1 MQRLQSHLD
10 HFRRLD
16 DLAQAD
22 SCIHRLHPAIK
33 IITTLVFLVTIAS
46 YAKYEVT
53 GLLPLVLYPV
63 ALISLGRLPITYFA
77 ERLLF
82 LVPFVVLVAIANPFL
97 DQTVLLHWGGVGV
110 SGGWI
115 SFVSILL
122 RFMLAVTAVLA
133 LVATTGIHDICSV
146 LMRAGVPQIL
156 VMQILLLYRYLSLLL
171 EEAYRIEQ
179 AYLLRSGGSGRGVA
193 LNAWGSLAGGLLIRT
208 FARAQKIYEAM
219 LCRGFAGELRFLR
232 PTKLTV
238 GSALYLAGWSV
249 FIISVRMFN
258 FPFYLETVF
267 RGVFE

>member
-16 DLAQAD
+16 DLAQSD
-22 SCIHRLHPAIK
+22 SFIHRLHPAIK
-33 IITTLVFLVTIAS
+33 LVTTLVFLVAVAS
-46 YAKYEVT
+46 YSKYEVS
-53 GLLPLVLYPV
+53 GLFPLILYPV
-63 ALISLGRLPITYFA
+63 ALISLGRLPVAYFA

-82 LVPFVVLVAIANPFL
+82 LVPFVVLLAIANPFF
-97 DQTVLLHWGGVGV
+97 DRTVLLEWGGVGI

-146 LMRAGVPQIL
+146 LMRAGIPQIL

-179 AYLLRSGGSGRGVA
+179 AYFMRSAGRGRGIA
-193 LNAWGSLAGGLLIRT
+193 YKAWGSLAGGLLIRT

-219 LCRGFAGELRFLR
+219 LCRGFTGELRLLR
-232 PTKLTV
+232 PAKFTV
-238 GSALYLAGWSV
+238 GSALYLLLWSL
-249 FIISVRMFN
+249 FIVSVRMIN
-258 FPFYLETVF
+258 VPFYMGKLF
-267 RGVFE
+267 QGVFG